1 VIKLPRSNGTNF
13 KIKLE
18 ILLKTNRFGNAIYFF
33 DELDS
38 TQDYANGL
46 PIINSTHGTIVIA
59 KRQKMGKGRIG
70 RSWISP
76 NGGLW
81 MSVILRPEF
90 SVNSILFTQF
100 IGAIAVAEAIMQVT
114 KIKCTLKWPNDVL
127 IDGKKVCGIL
137 VDVNLQG
144 NDKVIVIGIGLNANI
159 ASSLV
164 NDNLIDHSLKATS
177 LSKEYGNEVD
187 LAQTTKAIVDR
198 LEHYYYELLSNGKT
212 LEIIDL
218 WKKNSDVV
226 DKKAT
231 VYDGDETVV
240 GQVIDIDENG
250 ALLMKLGDGSIR
262 SVSYYNNV
270 TFR

>member
-1 VIKLPRSNGTNF
+1 VIKLPRSNTDF
-13 KIKLE
+13 KIELE
-18 ILLKTNRFGNAIYFF
+18 ILLKTNRFGKTIYFF

-46 PIINSTHGTIVIA
+46 PIIESMHGMIVIA

-70 RSWISP
+70 RNWISP
-76 NGGLW
+76 KGGLW
-81 MSVILRPEF
+81 MSIIFRPKF
-90 SVNSILFTQF
+90 SVNSIIFTQF
-100 IGAIAVAEAIMQVT
+100 IGAIAIAEAIMQVT

-127 IDGKKVCGIL
+127 INDKKVCGIL
-137 VDVNLQG
+137 VDVNLHG
-144 NDKVIVIGIGLNANI
+144 NDKVIVMGIGLNANF

-164 NDNLIDHSLKATS
+164 NDNLTDHSLKATS
-177 LSKEYGNEVD
+177 LRKEYGNEVD
-187 LAQTTKAIVDR
+187 LVHLTKAIVDR

-218 WKKNSDVV
+218 WKKNSDII

-231 VYDGDETVV
+231 VYDGNEIVV
-240 GQVIDIDENG
+240 GQVIDIDKDG
-250 ALLMKLGDGSIR
+250 TLLMRLGDGSIR
-262 SVSYYNNV
+262 SVSYYSNV